1 MRTLALVLLLVLL
14 PMSPVT
20 AAPGPAATATA
31 TGPLPSAAQWQADVR
46 AVYAQKRPGAYL
58 RERATGGQKRLAVV
72 LDIDNTSLATHY
84 AWPQAIKRTLKL
96 TRKAESQGMAV
107 VFVTGRFEDSLANVT
122 KALDA
127 AGYHHDGICGRRHGE
142 LLADGKQRCR
152 AQYAAQGW
160 TFVLNVGNRR
170 TDFIGGDY
178 ERKLRLPDYGGA
190 LS

>member
-1 MRTLALVLLLVLL
+1 MRTLALVLLLILL
-14 PMSPVT
+14 PASPAT
-20 AAPGPAATATA
+20 AAGSAGSTAM
-31 TGPLPSAAQWQADVR
+31 GPLPSAAQWQADVR
-46 AVYAQKRPGAYL
+46 AVYAKKRPGAYL
-58 RERATGGQKRLAVV
+58 TERAASGDKRLAVV

-84 AWPQAIKRTLKL
+84 AWPKAIKRTLKL
-96 TRKAESQGMAV
+96 TRKAESRGMAV

-122 KALDA
+122 QALDA

-142 LLADGKQRCR
+142 PIADGKQRCR